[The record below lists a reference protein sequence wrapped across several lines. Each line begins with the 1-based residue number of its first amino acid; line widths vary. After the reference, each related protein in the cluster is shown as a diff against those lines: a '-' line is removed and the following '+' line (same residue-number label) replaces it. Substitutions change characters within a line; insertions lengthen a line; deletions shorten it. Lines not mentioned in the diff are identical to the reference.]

1 MKPKNKSKNQ
11 AKSSSQ
17 FQSTQAQTAK
27 AASKKESNDAKQSQT
42 KPSSAKTRSSSG
54 NGDKLSQTVPN
65 EVKQCQPKS
74 NSAKRSQ
81 AVPTGSNNTKRN
93 HTKQISKSGF
103 RFAKCKTGSSPAKTA
118 LLEPVTENKP
128 ILNNSAEPAPVMC
141 INYSLCSNY
150 RLFCRRFLRELFH

>member
-1 MKPKNKSKNQ
+1 MKSKKQIKKPSQKLKPIPVNPSPNSQGSVKKRVKRRQ
-11 AKSSSQ
+11 AEPNETKQ
-17 FQSTQAQTAK
+17 CQRRQT
-27 AASKKESNDAKQSQT
+27 ESNSAKRRQTKPSSAKRSQT
-42 KPSSAKTRSSSG
+42 KPSSA
-54 NGDKLSQTVPN
+54 
-65 EVKQCQPKS
+65 
-74 NSAKRSQ
+74 
-81 AVPTGSNNTKRN
+81 KRN